1 MSTENFILINHY
13 CEQTKTPIDFIFSL
27 QEYGF
32 IETREIENKVYVEPH
47 TIVEIERVGRLQN
60 ELGINLEGI
69 DALFH
74 MMQKVDQL
82 ESQLRY
88 LKERLKIYEP

>member
-1 MSTENFILINHY
+1 MRTENFILVNHY
-13 CEQTKTPIDFIFSL
+13 CEQTRIPVDFIYSL
-27 QEYGF
+27 QDYGF
-32 IETREIENKVYVEPH
+32 IEVREIEDKIYVEPH
-47 TIVEIERVGRLQN
+47 AIVEIERVSRLQN

-74 MMQKVDQL
+74 MLQKVEQL

-88 LKERLKIYEP
+88 LKDRLTIYEP

>member
-1 MSTENFILINHY
+1 MRTENFILVNHY
-13 CEQTKTPIDFIFSL
+13 CEQTRIPVDFIYSL
-27 QEYGF
+27 QDYGF
-32 IETREIENKVYVEPH
+32 IEVREIEDKIYVEPH
-47 TIVEIERVGRLQN
+47 AIVEIERVSRLQN
-60 ELGINLEGI
+60 DLEGI

-74 MMQKVDQL
+74 MLQKVEQL

>member
-1 MSTENFILINHY
+1 MRTENFILVKHY
-13 CEQTKTPIDFIFSL
+13 CEQTQTPVDFIYSL
-27 QEYGF
+27 QDYGF
-32 IETREIENKVYVEPH
+32 IEVREIENKVYVEPH
-47 TIVEIERVGRLQN
+47 AIVEIERVSRIQN

-74 MMQKVDQL
+74 MLQKVDHL